1 MFKKLSLGLT
11 TLATVS
17 GAYLLFI
24 RPWMQDWGTTEQEVQ
39 QPLPGDE
46 LVAQPTAATTLAVT
60 VKARA
65 RDIWPWLVQM
75 GQGRGGWYTY
85 DWLENLIGLDIHNA
99 DRIVPAWQQLQVG
112 DSLRLTPDPYLG
124 RLPAQRWTVVEIQ
137 PERAL
142 VLRQAPPENPSLGT
156 WVFVLSPIDAQTT
169 RLLLR
174 ARGGDPAGVP
184 KLVACLLT
192 LLLLEPMYFVM
203 NRKMLLGIKKRAE
216 RSRRQTSEPARAATP
231 AR

>member
-1 MFKKLSLGLT
+1 MFKKLALGLT
-11 TLATVS
+11 TLATAS
-17 GAYLLFI
+17 GAYLLGI
-24 RPWMQDWGTTEQEVQ
+24 RPWMQDWGATEPEEQ

-46 LVAQPTAATTLAVT
+46 WVPQPTMATTLAVT

-65 RDIWPWLVQM
+65 PEIWPWLVQM

-99 DRIVPAWQQLQVG
+99 EQIVPAWQQLHVG
-112 DSLRLTPDPYLG
+112 DHLRFTPDPYLG
-124 RLPAQRWTVVEIQ
+124 RLPVQGWTVVEIQ

-156 WVFVLSPIDAQTT
+156 WAFVLSPIDAQTT

-174 ARGGDPAGVP
+174 ARGSDPVGVP
-184 KLVACLLT
+184 KPVWRSLS
-192 LLLLEPMYFVM
+192 LLLIEPMYFVM
-203 NRKMLLGIKKRAE
+203 NRKMLLGIKQRAE
-216 RSRRQTSEPARAATP
+216 RSRRQAPERVEVTTP
-231 AR
+231 

>member
-1 MFKKLSLGLT
+1 
-11 TLATVS
+11 
-17 GAYLLFI
+17 
-24 RPWMQDWGTTEQEVQ
+24 MQDWGATEKEVQ

-46 LVAQPTAATTLAVT
+46 LLPQPTAATTLAVT
-60 VKARA
+60 IKARA
-65 RDIWPWLVQM
+65 PTIWPWLVQM

-112 DSLRLTPDPYLG
+112 DYMRFTPDPYLG
-124 RLPAQRWTVVEIQ
+124 RLPVQRWTVVEIE

-142 VLRQAPPENPSLGT
+142 VLRQAPPENPTDVT
-156 WVFVLSPIDAQTT
+156 WAFVLAPIDAQTT

-174 ARGGDPAGVP
+174 SRGSDPAGMP
-184 KLVACLLT
+184 RLVWRMLT

-203 NRKMLLGIKKRAE
+203 NRKMLLGIKQRAE
-216 RSRRQTSEPARAATP
+216 KVLETVGAREEEFKPNSAAL
-231 AR
+231 A